1 MPMTVNWEKI
11 DATTEEEIE
20 QQATEDGVSADVDM
34 AKAFRVRPSSF
45 YRGLRE
51 RLGNLSQ
58 AEFALRLGLD
68 EQTIVNWEF
77 GCAVPMGPAEVL
89 VRVLER
95 EPEAFAR
102 AVA

>member
-1 MPMTVNWEKI
+1 MGPDCLRKQK
-11 DATTEEEIE
+11 ALRC
-20 QQATEDGVSADVDM
+20 VSSAAVGSP
-34 AKAFRVRPSSF
+34 AESPSFRAGRMST
-45 YRGLRE
+45 
-51 RLGNLSQ
+51 Q